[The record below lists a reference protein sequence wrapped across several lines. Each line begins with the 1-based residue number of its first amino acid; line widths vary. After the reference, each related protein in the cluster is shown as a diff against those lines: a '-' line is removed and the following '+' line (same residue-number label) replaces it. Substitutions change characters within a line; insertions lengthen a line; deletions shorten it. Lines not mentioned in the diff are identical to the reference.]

1 MKDFTRLYFTVFIL
15 LGILFIP
22 FTWNLITFQL
32 EFTQF
37 FFSNFIQLISSITES
52 NPILLDFSSDSKSL
66 YLLLLSLVLT
76 GFILAFIIHRLYKD
90 EKKRHR
96 FIENGKTI
104 AVYYLA
110 IVLMKYGFDKLF
122 KAQFYLPEPN
132 ILYTPFGK
140 LDKDILFW
148 STMGT
153 SYSYNLFMG
162 FMEILPGLFLLFKR
176 TREIGLIISFGVL
189 LNVFAINL
197 SFDISVKLF
206 SAFLLLI
213 NLYLLTPVF
222 KMIWEIFILKKNT
235 IKQEPL
241 KSSSVNFRKIAGKF
255 ILFFLILAESLFPYF
270 KSRNFNDDI
279 QSRPFL
285 HGAYEVQQIKINGK
299 VIEKKESQLKRIFIH
314 RDNYLILQDQNE
326 NMVDYKLKIN
336 EVTKKM
342 TLTDYDSKI
351 SSIYYSFNKK
361 DSLLL
366 LNYKIGTNIMSV
378 KTKMCEWKNL
388 PIMKQQFHWTVD

>member
-1 MKDFTRLYFTVFIL
+1 MKDFTRLYFTVTIL

-22 FTWNLITFQL
+22 FTWNLFPFQL

-37 FFSNFIQLISSITES
+37 FFSNIIQLISSLYES
-52 NPILLDFSSDSKSL
+52 NPIMIDFSSDSKSL
-66 YLLLLSLVLT
+66 YLLLLSLVLA
-76 GFILAFIIHRLYKD
+76 GFMLVFIIHRLYND
-90 EKKRHR
+90 EKKCHR

-162 FMEILPGLFLLFKR
+162 FMEILPGIFLLFKR

-189 LNVFAINL
+189 INVFAVNL

-222 KMIWEIFILKKNT
+222 KMIWEIFILKKDT
-235 IKQEPL
+235 INRDPL
-241 KSSSVNFRKIAGKF
+241 ESSSVNFRKKFGKL
-255 ILFFLILAESLFPYF
+255 IVLFLILGETLFSYL
-270 KSRNFNDDI
+270 KSGNFNDDI
-279 QSRPFL
+279 QSRPIL
-285 HGAYEVQQIKINGK
+285 HGAYEVQQLKINGK
-299 VIEKKESQLKRIFIH
+299 VIQKQESQIKRLFIH
-314 RDNYLILQDQNE
+314 RDNYLILQNQNE
-326 NMVDYKLKIN
+326 NMADYKLKIN
-336 EVTKKM
+336 ELTKTM
-342 TLTDYDSKI
+342 RLTDYDGRNSNI
-351 SSIYYSFNKK
+351 SYIYNKK

-366 LNYKIGTNIMSV
+366 LNYTDGTKKIFL
-378 KTKMCEWKNL
+378 KTKMSAYKTL
-388 PIMKQQFHWTVD
+388 PVLKAQFHWTVD